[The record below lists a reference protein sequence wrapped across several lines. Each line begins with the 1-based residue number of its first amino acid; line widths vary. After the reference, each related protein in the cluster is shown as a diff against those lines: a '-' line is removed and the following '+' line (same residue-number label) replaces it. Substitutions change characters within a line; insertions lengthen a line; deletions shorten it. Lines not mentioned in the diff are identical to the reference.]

1 MIELFAVAGC
11 LLLSAAGSE
20 NSVAIRVTY
29 VPRTTHPLQ
38 YCFRLDYEA
47 MLERFVC
54 FGILERLDFK
64 DYQVFVMLYFFS
76 KKSIATAGCSALG
89 LFGLL
94 DGDVEMS
101 FYFLHALE
109 LSLVVMKGYHF
120 GQVGVNN
127 GHAGVLFVH
136 QFSRLAGA
144 YPLNMILLT
153 PAVPRCR

>member
-1 MIELFAVAGC
+1 MYVFWFNTNNRVYRLFV
-11 LLLSAAGSE
+11 
-20 NSVAIRVTY
+20 
-29 VPRTTHPLQ
+29 VP
-38 YCFRLDYEA
+38 F
-47 MLERFVC
+47 
-54 FGILERLDFK
+54 
-64 DYQVFVMLYFFS
+64 FFS
-76 KKSIATAGCSALG
+76 RRNRSRLLATAGCSALG